1 MKVFTLQRTQTVPAS
16 LDEVFGFFRSPEN
29 LARITPTWLN
39 FRILTPSPIEMRVGT
54 LIDYTIGWL
63 GLTMRWTTLI
73 TAYDPPHRFV
83 DEQLKGPYSFWHH
96 THSFAEKDGVTVM
109 TDTVRYA
116 LPFGV
121 VGALAHALVVRRQ
134 VEHIFEYRTQIIAQE
149 FEHDGAGK
157 IRRALD
163 SNGSREG
170 TK

>member
-16 LDEVFGFFRSPEN
+16 LDEVFGFFRLPEN
-29 LARITPTWLN
+29 LARVTPAWLN

-96 THSFAEKDGVTVM
+96 THTFFEKDGVTAM

-134 VEHIFEYRTQIIAQE
+134 VEHIFEYRTKIIAQE
-149 FEHDGAGK
+149 FENDDTGK
-157 IRRALD
+157 TSRALD
-163 SNGSREG
+163 SNGSQEG